1 MIRTKELPMRAVC
14 VSALVLCAVS
24 ALAQQVT
31 SEMVPGVTNF
41 KKLDTTIACAG
52 ATTAQGVPELK
63 KMGYASIIN
72 LRLASEAGANIEEEE
87 AAAKQADMRFIHI
100 PMNGQSPDPAVAD
113 RFLDAITTKDNQP
126 AFVHC
131 ASGNRAAAMWMIKRL
146 AVDHWD
152 VDRASTEAAA
162 LGLTNQGLKKF
173 AVDYAE
179 THKR

>member
-1 MIRTKELPMRAVC
+1 MRVL
-14 VSALVLCAVS
+14 VSVLAALGVATG

-31 SEMVPGVTNF
+31 SETVPGVTNF
-41 KKLDTTIACAG
+41 KKLETTIACAG

-72 LRLASEAGANIEEEE
+72 LRQASETGANIEEEE
-87 AAAKQADMRFIHI
+87 AAARQAGIRFVHI
-100 PMNGQSPDPAVAD
+100 PMNGQSPDPATAD
-113 RFLDAITTKDNQP
+113 KFLDAITTKENQP

-131 ASGNRAAAMWMIKRL
+131 ASGNRAASMWMIKRL
-146 AVDHWD
+146 VVDHWD
-152 VDRASTEAAA
+152 ADRAGTEAAA
-162 LGLTNQGLKKF
+162 LGLTNAGLKKF

>member
-1 MIRTKELPMRAVC
+1 MRLL
-14 VSALVLCAVS
+14 LV
-24 ALAQQVT
+24 ALAFTLVPQVT
-31 SEMVPGVTNF
+31 SETVPGVTNF

-72 LRLASEAGANIEEEE
+72 LRQPSEAGANIDEE
-87 AAAKQADMRFIHI
+87 AAAAKSAGINFINI
-100 PMNGQSPDPAVAD
+100 PVSGQSPDPAAAD
-113 RFLDAITTKDNQP
+113 KFLDAVTAKENQP

-131 ASGNRAAAMWMIKRL
+131 ATGQRASAMWMIKRL

-152 VDRASTEAAA
+152 VDRASTEAAS
-162 LGLTNQGLKKF
+162 LGLTNAGLKKF

>member
-1 MIRTKELPMRAVC
+1 MRHLSFVGF
-14 VSALVLCAVS
+14 VLCAGVI

-31 SEMVPGVTNF
+31 QETVPGVTNF
-41 KKLDTTIACAG
+41 KRLDTTIACAG

-72 LRLASEAGANIEEEE
+72 LRLPTENGANIDEEE
-87 AAAKQADMRFIHI
+87 AAAKQAGINFIHI
-100 PMNGQSPDPAVAD
+100 PMNGQSPDAATAD
-113 RFLDAITTKDNQP
+113 KFLDAITAKQNQP

-152 VDRASTEAAA
+152 VDRASTEAAS
-162 LGLTNQGLKKF
+162 LGLTNAGLKKF
-173 AVDYAE
+173 AIDYSE
-179 THKR
+179 SHKR